1 MKRLSV
7 LVLLTWALA
16 FPAAAGPPPVKAFQP
31 GDKITP
37 GLRYAL
43 FDLGVA
49 LRYGLTAIDLASE
62 DREAAAEAVEELR
75 WLGEATGEESFARMA
90 SDLAAGKSSPEALR
104 QRYIRSWDEL
114 SHRLEKKFGA
124 EGIWYL
130 RLGTASELLWKAVEF
145 GDLQTAQKQLATL
158 KEMTA
163 QAPGGLPPRVVKA
176 LESLSQITTVV
187 KNDPN
192 VLEPLF
198 IIRYLFYQAE

>member
-1 MKRLSV
+1 MRRFLA
-7 LVLLTWALA
+7 LALLTWALA
-16 FPAAAGPPPVKAFQP
+16 LPAAAGPPPVKAFQS

-49 LRYGLTAIDLASE
+49 LRYGLTAIDLAPE
-62 DREAAAEAVEELR
+62 DKEAAAEAVEELR
-75 WLGEATGEESFARMA
+75 WLGEATGEDSFTRVA

-114 SHRLEKKFGA
+114 NDRLEKKFGA

-145 GDLQTAQKQLATL
+145 GDLQTAQKELATF
-158 KEMTA
+158 KEMAA
-163 QAPGGLPPRVVKA
+163 QAPRGLPPKVVKA
-176 LESLSQITTVV
+176 LESLARTTTVV